1 MKFSHDLT
9 YDASPA
15 QVRAMLA
22 DPAFREQACEAMHA
36 SRREV
41 SIQEDG
47 TGMTVLVDQTQP
59 ARGLPGFAKSVVGD
73 EMRIVQRE
81 SWTDEGAATLSIEI
95 PGKPGR
101 FDGSI
106 TLVGDGAGT
115 RETVA
120 GEVRVKLPLL
130 GGKLEGLVGDVLRS
144 ALEAE
149 QRVGRSWLAGQAR

>member
-9 YDASPA
+9 YDASPTE
-15 QVRAMLA
+15 VRAMLA
-22 DPAFREQACEAMHA
+22 DRAFRQQACEAMHA
-36 SRREV
+36 TRVEI
-41 SIQEDG
+41 SIEQDG
-47 TGMTVLVDQTQP
+47 PGMTVLVDQTQP

-81 SWTDEGAATLSIEI
+81 SWSDPTAATLTIEI

-120 GEVRVKLPLL
+120 GEVRVKVPLL
-130 GGKLEGLVGDVLRS
+130 GGKLEALVADVLRS
-144 ALEAE
+144 ALRAE
-149 QRVGRSWLAGQAR
+149 QRVGRSYLGG